1 MNFLTPE
8 ITITPVNPTPS
19 DYEDNDGQE
28 EYDENPPNYASML
41 EQQYDENPPN
51 YASMLE
57 QVMFEQGVMPDPTK
71 EVSFNYK
78 YRVLSLKISL
88 EHCNNPPSSLMP
100 FYERGGI
107 YVFLY
112 LTPAAPKLCWA
123 T

>member
-71 EVSFNYK
+71 EVSFT
-78 YRVLSLKISL
+78 ISL
-88 EHCNNPPSSLMP
+88 EHCNNSPPPPPSLP
-100 FYERGGI
+100 YA
-107 YVFLY
+107 L
-112 LTPAAPKLCWA
+112 L
-123 T
+123 

>member
-71 EVSFNYK
+71 EVIIYSPGDFPISACRELKPPFIFKTLIFNMREGELFFSY
-78 YRVLSLKISL
+78 
-88 EHCNNPPSSLMP
+88 
-100 FYERGGI
+100 
-107 YVFLY
+107 
-112 LTPAAPKLCWA
+112 A
-123 T
+123 

>member
-71 EVSFNYK
+71 EVSFINIGCFPSK
-78 YRVLSLKISL
+78 FLSSIVTT
-88 EHCNNPPSSLMP
+88 PPPSLMP
-100 FYERGGI
+100 SYERGGI